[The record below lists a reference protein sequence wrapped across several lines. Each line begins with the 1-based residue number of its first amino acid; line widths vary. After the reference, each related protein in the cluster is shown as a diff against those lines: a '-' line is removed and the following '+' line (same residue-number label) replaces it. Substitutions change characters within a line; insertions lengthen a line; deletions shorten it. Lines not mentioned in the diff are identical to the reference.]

1 MRQSRIAPQFGRR
14 DQTFTVLSGE
24 GLMISTKEYGTLFDA
39 VAGYWYNILGMR
51 NPELL
56 EVKRKIGGIATHLL
70 SSFWVCFSQ
79 VDL

>member
-1 MRQSRIAPQFGRR
+1 MRESRLVPQFGSR

-24 GLMISTKEYGTLFDA
+24 GMMISTKEYGNLFDA

-56 EVKRKIGGIATHLL
+56 EVKQKIGGTATHLL